1 MPHGVPA
8 PSVPPPS
15 GIPGPVRQAAVDPRN
30 PLSAV
35 AQGGFKASGVATSAP
50 QIQPQRIEVDEG
62 AVHQARSGA
71 RKQGL
76 VLGLVLA
83 VGAGGVCWVGGSAS
97 QQGAA
102 RSQGVHD
109 AHDLAADLVKA
120 KGTLD
125 TLNQT
130 LQDGA
135 KSIVADRKFPDN
147 LSQQLSSINVD
158 FGGDKLF
165 GRRFSGVPADTTRN
179 LFDFITRVQGLND
192 KKDLVVALLAKLQ
205 KPIKEEL
212 SRPPGM
218 LPLQYVLVVDKET
231 PNMGGFLAPLAA
243 PVEPGSG
250 VPNEMTFLNPRGS
263 GNVKLP
269 RLNND
274 KIPKDGAAIT
284 IVPNTFEKVC
294 PSTQRGQIAQL
305 VSTINSLINDISGQK
320 AAEGGD
326 VITETKAGL
335 GEVALKISD
344 SLNKVQ

>member
-1 MPHGVPA
+1 
-8 PSVPPPS
+8 
-15 GIPGPVRQAAVDPRN
+15 VDPRN
-30 PLSAV
+30 PLAAV
-35 AQGGFKASGVATSAP
+35 AHGGFKPSGGQSVPPAAHV
-50 QIQPQRIEVDEG
+50 QPQRIEVDEG
-62 AVHQARSGA
+62 AVHQARAAA

-76 VLGLVLA
+76 VIGLVLA
-83 VGAGGVCWVGGSAS
+83 AGAGVVCWVGGSAS

-102 RSQGVHD
+102 RSQGVRD

-120 KGTLD
+120 KGSLD
-125 TLNQT
+125 QLNQT

-135 KSIVADRKFPDN
+135 ASIQGRKFPDA

-179 LFDFITRVQGLND
+179 LFDFITRVQALND

-212 SRPPGM
+212 SRPSGSF
-218 LPLQYVLVVDKET
+218 PLQYVVVVDKDT
-231 PNMGGFLAPLAA
+231 PSMGGFLAPLAA
-243 PVEPGSG
+243 PIEPGSG

-269 RLNND
+269 RLSND

-284 IVPNTFEKVC
+284 VVPNTFEKVC

-305 VSTINSLINDISGQK
+305 VSSINSLINDISGQK
-320 AAEGGD
+320 APEGAD